1 MDISEARLGTFEHS
15 RWQNVWWLFGLFWK
29 TSILSKKLLIL
40 LLGNFGLLLIFSIW
54 SHWLSR
60 HTLWSRG
67 GLHNDPCN
75 DLKTSSS
82 DIAVD
87 SLIQFRSHWHHAVN
101 QWLKPDKNCDSCC
114 TQKYCNSQVVCVP
127 LFTSPVLQSQ
137 KKLFLR
143 RSYVLWILHIRWRR
157 YCIVDYLV
165 WAPVTPKPLTTKFC
179 DFRSG
184 FEFATFSC

>member
-1 MDISEARLGTFEHS
+1 MFGDFLGYFEKH
-15 RWQNVWWLFGLFWK
+15 LFWVK
-29 TSILSKKLLIL
+29 NCWFYFWAILGYFLFLAS
-40 LLGNFGLLLIFSIW
+40 GHTDYHVTHFG
-54 SHWLSR
+54 R
-60 HTLWSRG
+60 GG